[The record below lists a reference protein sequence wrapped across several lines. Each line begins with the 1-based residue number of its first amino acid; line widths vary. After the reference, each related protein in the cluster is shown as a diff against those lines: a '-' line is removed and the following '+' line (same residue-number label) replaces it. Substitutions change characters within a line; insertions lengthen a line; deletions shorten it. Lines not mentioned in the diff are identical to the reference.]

1 VILVDFFRERRVK
14 DMALPL
20 LGAIH
25 LLGSAWQVVQTAQ
38 HAASGNVPAATAQ
51 GIKAA
56 ASFIPRGG
64 VAHTVFGSVVDQII
78 VHNNTNLTAHLGN
91 NAVNSI
97 GNNIGNLVDNFGD
110 ADGIAEFSDIIEGIG
125 NLFG

>member
-1 VILVDFFRERRVK
+1 
-14 DMALPL
+14 MAL
-20 LGAIH
+20 H
-25 LLGSAWQVVQTAQ
+25 LLGTAWHMARTVQHVAT
-38 HAASGNVPAATAQ
+38 GNVPAATAEC
-51 GIKAA
+51 IKGA
-56 ASFIPRGG
+56 ASIIPGG
-64 VAHTVFGSVVDQII
+64 GVVAHTVLGSVVDEII
-78 VHNNTNLTAHLGN
+78 VHNNTNLAAHLGN